1 MIDQS
6 NRLFVCIYKHVF
18 LFYFFFPIPTFPTFF
33 PILSFMM
40 RDGDKLIENLRRILF
55 EENEEPTPTPTP
67 TSTSTSTSTLIV
79 KPKKAY
85 ITANDILTIFGI
97 NKETYNNLLVRQEI
111 KNIV

>member
-1 MIDQS
+1 MF
-6 NRLFVCIYKHVF
+6 LHVF
-18 LFYFFFPIPTFPTFF
+18 LFYSFFLFQLSQLFF

-40 RDGDKLIENLRRILF
+40 RDGDKIIENLRRILF
-55 EENEEPTPTPTP
+55 EENEEPTLTLTP
-67 TSTSTSTSTLIV
+67 TSTSTSTLIV

-111 KNIV
+111 KDIV

>member
-18 LFYFFFPIPTFPTFF
+18 ACFFVLFFFPIPTFQTFF
-33 PILSFMM
+33 PM
-40 RDGDKLIENLRRILF
+40 RDGDKIIESLRRILF
-55 EENEEPTPTPTP
+55 EENEEPTPTPT
-67 TSTSTSTSTLIV
+67 STSILIV
-79 KPKKAY
+79 KSKKAY

-111 KNIV
+111 KDIV

>member
-6 NRLFVCIYKHVF
+6 NRLFVCIYHVF
-18 LFYFFFPIPTFPTFF
+18 LFYSFFLFQLSKLFF

-40 RDGDKLIENLRRILF
+40 RDGDKIIENLRRILF

-67 TSTSTSTSTLIV
+67 TSTSASTLIV

-111 KNIV
+111 KDIV

>member
-1 MIDQS
+1 
-6 NRLFVCIYKHVF
+6 
-18 LFYFFFPIPTFPTFF
+18 
-33 PILSFMM
+33 MM

-55 EENEEPTPTPTP
+55 EENEEPTPTPTS
-67 TSTSTSTSTLIV
+67 TSTSTSASTLIV

>member
-1 MIDQS
+1 MFFCFI
-6 NRLFVCIYKHVF
+6 
-18 LFYFFFPIPTFPTFF
+18 FFFPIPNFPTFF

-67 TSTSTSTSTLIV
+67 TSTSTSTSASTLIV

-97 NKETYNNLLVRQEI
+97 NKETYNNFLVRQEI
-111 KNIV
+111 KDIV

>member
-1 MIDQS
+1 MFFFFI
-6 NRLFVCIYKHVF
+6 
-18 LFYFFFPIPTFPTFF
+18 FFFPIPTFPTFF
-33 PILSFMM
+33 PILSFIM
-40 RDGDKLIENLRRILF
+40 RDGDKLIENLRKILF
-55 EENEEPTPTPTP
+55 EENEEPTPTPIP
-67 TSTSTSTSTLIV
+67 TSTSTSASTLIV

>member
-1 MIDQS
+1 
-6 NRLFVCIYKHVF
+6 
-18 LFYFFFPIPTFPTFF
+18 
-33 PILSFMM
+33 MM
-40 RDGDKLIENLRRILF
+40 RDEDKLIENLRRILF
-55 EENEEPTPTPTP
+55 EENEEPTPTPTS
-67 TSTSTSTSTLIV
+67 TSTSTSASTLIV

>member
-18 LFYFFFPIPTFPTFF
+18 ACFFVLFFFPIPTFPTFF

-40 RDGDKLIENLRRILF
+40 RDKDKIIENLRRILF
-55 EENEEPTPTPTP
+55 EKNEELTPTPTL
-67 TSTSTSTSTLIV
+67 TSTLTSTLTLIV

-85 ITANDILTIFGI
+85 ITANNILTIFRI
-97 NKETYNNLLVRQEI
+97 NKEIYNN
-111 KNIV
+111 

>member
-1 MIDQS
+1 MF
-6 NRLFVCIYKHVF
+6 LHVF
-18 LFYFFFPIPTFPTFF
+18 LFYSFFLFQLSQLFF

-40 RDGDKLIENLRRILF
+40 RDGDKIIENLRRILF

-67 TSTSTSTSTLIV
+67 TLTLTLTSTLIV

>member
-1 MIDQS
+1 
-6 NRLFVCIYKHVF
+6 
-18 LFYFFFPIPTFPTFF
+18 
-33 PILSFMM
+33 M

-55 EENEEPTPTPTP
+55 EDNEEPTPTL
-67 TSTSTSTSTLIV
+67 TSTSTSTLIV

>member
-1 MIDQS
+1 
-6 NRLFVCIYKHVF
+6 
-18 LFYFFFPIPTFPTFF
+18 
-33 PILSFMM
+33 M

-55 EENEEPTPTPTP
+55 EENEEPTPTLTPTP
-67 TSTSTSTSTLIV
+67 TSTSTSTSTSASTLIV

>member
-1 MIDQS
+1 
-6 NRLFVCIYKHVF
+6 
-18 LFYFFFPIPTFPTFF
+18 
-33 PILSFMM
+33 MM
-40 RDGDKLIENLRRILF
+40 KDGDKIIENLRRILF
-55 EENEEPTPTPTP
+55 EENEELTPTLTSTP
-67 TSTSTSTSTLIV
+67 TLILTLTSTLIV

>member
-1 MIDQS
+1 MF
-6 NRLFVCIYKHVF
+6 LHVF
-18 LFYFFFPIPTFPTFF
+18 LFYSFFLFQLSQLFF

-40 RDGDKLIENLRRILF
+40 RDGDKIIENLRRILF
-55 EENEEPTPTPTP
+55 ELTPTLIP
-67 TSTSTSTSTLIV
+67 TSTSTSILIV

-111 KNIV
+111 KDIV

>member
-18 LFYFFFPIPTFPTFF
+18 SVLFFFPIPTFPTFF

-40 RDGDKLIENLRRILF
+40 RDGDKIIENLRRILF

-67 TSTSTSTSTLIV
+67 TSTSTSTLIV
-79 KPKKAY
+79 KPKKSY

>member
-1 MIDQS
+1 
-6 NRLFVCIYKHVF
+6 
-18 LFYFFFPIPTFPTFF
+18 
-33 PILSFMM
+33 MM
-40 RDGDKLIENLRRILF
+40 RDGDKIIENLRRILF

-67 TSTSTSTSTLIV
+67 TSTSTSTLIV
-79 KPKKAY
+79 KPKKSY

>member
-1 MIDQS
+1 
-6 NRLFVCIYKHVF
+6 
-18 LFYFFFPIPTFPTFF
+18 
-33 PILSFMM
+33 MM

-55 EENEEPTPTPTP
+55 EENEEPTPTP
-67 TSTSTSTSTLIV
+67 TSTSTSTLIV

>member
-1 MIDQS
+1 MFFCFI
-6 NRLFVCIYKHVF
+6 
-18 LFYFFFPIPTFPTFF
+18 FFFPIPTFPTFF

-55 EENEEPTPTPTP
+55 EENEEPTPTPIP
-67 TSTSTSTSTLIV
+67 TSTSTSASTLIV